1 MGFQVGN
8 FSLLATKSM
17 HSVDSWLATI
27 QANLNGSTRNAFKQ
41 SEITYGGNITYQLK
55 NNRPEKAG
63 EQIAEQVLT
72 TGHTKVDWSQ
82 GSMVSSTQ
90 DTHFAIQGEGFFA
103 VTSTVGIAGNPANF
117 AQRTGSELTYGAG
130 GNKVYLTRDGEF
142 HFSIVPNVSP
152 TDPVLVDKNGLAVL
166 SDSVPTGTDNFY
178 HFVMKSAFDSLPTG
192 NGSGA
197 FNRERPSVVQPSYD
211 AVGFGAI
218 ATVTDVNELQYSSY
232 GSTYFEAP
240 TALSAKTII
249 NGTDNVLDRTF
260 PAGPASSSTLIESQ
274 LEVSN
279 TKVEKNIVEM
289 SVLGKVYNGF
299 VQVIKMY
306 NANID
311 EMLNFIR

>member
-27 QANLNGSTRNAFKQ
+27 QANLNGSTRNAFKE

-72 TGHTKVDWSQ
+72 TGHTRVNWNQ

-103 VTSTVGIAGNPANF
+103 VTSTAGIAGNPA
-117 AQRTGSELTYGAG
+117 ALVAKTGSDLTYF

-142 HFSIVPNVSP
+142 HFAIVPTISA

-166 SDSVPTGTDNFY
+166 SDAVPTITDNIY

-192 NGSGA
+192 NGSGGL
-197 FNRERPSVVQPSYD
+197 NRERPSIVQPSYD
-211 AVGFGAI
+211 ASNSLAP
-218 ATVTDVNELQYSSY
+218 ATITDLNELQYSSY

-240 TALSAKTII
+240 TANSVKTIV
-249 NGTDNVLDRTF
+249 NGTDNILDRTF
-260 PAGPASSSTLIESQ
+260 PGGAVANSTLIESQ
-274 LEVSN
+274 LEASN